1 MSRTVSRPASL
12 RLGLVRWTPPTLV
25 ILSALLVAQPA
36 SAQDCTIGRDGWDDI
51 QRFRRCIEEH
61 GLTAWTP
68 WVLHQA
74 AQFTSNP
81 TIVRLLLQAGADP
94 NAKDEWGFTPLHF
107 AAAFNDDPDIVS
119 ALVDAGANLNA
130 RDKEWGASPL
140 HWAAWSND
148 NPGIIIALLDGGADP
163 NSRDSRDSTP
173 LHAAADQSNNPEI
186 ILTLLDSGADLTLRD
201 AGKLAWDYIK
211 DNETLKDSD
220 AYVRLGE

>member
-1 MSRTVSRPASL
+1 MNWNTMAFFEKASL
-12 RLGLVRWTPPTLV
+12 KM
-25 ILSALLVAQPA
+25 
-36 SAQDCTIGRDGWDDI
+36 
-51 QRFRRCIEEH
+51 
-61 GLTAWTP
+61 
-68 WVLHQA
+68 VLR
-74 AQFTSNP
+74 N
-81 TIVRLLLQAGADP
+81 LDAGADA
-94 NAKDEWGFTPLHF
+94 NARDEWGFTPLHF